1 MVICFTICDLKDTV
15 TYHYI
20 GGLRYNMRNRLHE
33 IITISCKMRFLHFP
47 PVLSIQWTAKVHRVW
62 LFRMIQTQLILNVDI
77 KICEV
82 CRKQASKLVKNLQNA
97 RANNTFDF
105 I

>member
-1 MVICFTICDLKDTV
+1 MSLNLQNMVICFTICDLKDTV

-47 PVLSIQWTAKVHRVW
+47 PVLSIQWTAKVHRV
-62 LFRMIQTQLILNVDI
+62 
-77 KICEV
+77 
-82 CRKQASKLVKNLQNA
+82 
-97 RANNTFDF
+97 
-105 I
+105 